1 MSCSPGSAVVIVCVI
16 EVDCIVLLRFLS
28 MSRIARSEQFGDFE
42 SPFVFATCSAAY
54 GRHLIISPDGDETAS
69 MLRGEMVE
77 GVINLLKKYF
87 AIDVLSSSIH
97 DDAISY
103 VLHPQPHVAKSLSDA
118 EVARR
123 SLIIWITLR
132 KHSADREEPSEKDI
146 ERLCRDPD
154 ALARYR
160 DRLCSVS
167 WFLRQ
172 QQQVIAQRLNRIDKI
187 GGPLFKDRFHST
199 LCVDELAIDAANAH
213 IELANLIS
221 DPSLIQKLINAC
233 GVCPPEAENEVP
245 SDIAEVS
252 VDKSLTADVSTETVP
267 DRDFRFGNETQL
279 ATNSNT
285 LSWTLSEI
293 IGELKHPVPL
303 QVERLFAAHGI
314 TGEVWLILVVHY
326 PRLFSLISG
335 RPETMDAHISRITRR
350 HFYVRPAARSLFKR
364 CTQATS

>member
-1 MSCSPGSAVVIVCVI
+1 
-16 EVDCIVLLRFLS
+16 
-28 MSRIARSEQFGDFE
+28 
-42 SPFVFATCSAAY
+42 
-54 GRHLIISPDGDETAS
+54 
-69 MLRGEMVE
+69 MVG

-146 ERLCRDPD
+146 ERLCSDPD
-154 ALARYR
+154 AIARYR

-187 GGPLFKDRFHST
+187 SGPLFKDRFHST
-199 LCVDELAIDAANAH
+199 LCIDELGIDAANAH
-213 IELANLIS
+213 IEIAKLIS
-221 DPSLIQKLINAC
+221 NPCLIQKLTDAG
-233 GVCPPEAENEVP
+233 GVCPPESENEVQ
-245 SDIAEVS
+245 SDVAEVS
-252 VDKSLTADVSTETVP
+252 VDESLSPGVSTETNSY
-267 DRDFRFGNETQL
+267 RNRRSTHQTQWS
-279 ATNSNT
+279 TNCTT
-285 LSWTLSEI
+285 LIWTLSGI
-293 IGELKHPVPL
+293 IGEMKHPIPL
-303 QVERLFAAHGI
+303 QAERLLAAHGI
-314 TGEVWLILVVHY
+314 TGEVWLMLVVHY

-335 RPETMDAHISRITRR
+335 RPEKMDAHISRISRR